1 MDLSEDLKQ
10 ANKLADETAEKHD
23 ARARKHDRDVEA
35 FVDARVDELDRA
47 AENVKAAVSERKKK
61 A

>member
-1 MDLSEDLKQ
+1 MDPSEDLRK
-10 ANKLADETAEKHD
+10 ADKLADIAAEKHD